1 MNDLTVT
8 EYKGI
13 RVLTTQ
19 QIAEAYGGNT
29 DTITKN
35 FNRNKDRYTEG
46 KHFICLRGE
55 ELKAFR
61 ANGQI
66 DLLPNVNTLYLW
78 TKKGAF
84 LHAKSLNT
92 DTAWEVY
99 DRLVDSYFENHMDF
113 DDMSTE
119 LKAVIVVDKRV
130 TKIEQ
135 RVERLE
141 YDIPLYGSEADELCN
156 HVKHKGIE
164 MLGGKDSNAYK
175 DSGVS
180 KAVYRDIYNQIK
192 REYGLYDDKG
202 RFKSYKALKRR
213 YITGAHEIVEAYEL
227 PMYLEEKVNDCNA
240 QISMNTKEK
249 E

>member
-66 DLLPNVNTLYLW
+66 DLLPNVNTLYRQRKVL
-78 TKKGAF
+78 F
-84 LHAKSLNT
+84 FMLSL
-92 DTAWEVY
+92 
-99 DRLVDSYFENHMDF
+99 
-113 DDMSTE
+113 
-119 LKAVIVVDKRV
+119 
-130 TKIEQ
+130 
-135 RVERLE
+135 
-141 YDIPLYGSEADELCN
+141 
-156 HVKHKGIE
+156 
-164 MLGGKDSNAYK
+164 
-175 DSGVS
+175 
-180 KAVYRDIYNQIK
+180 
-192 REYGLYDDKG
+192 
-202 RFKSYKALKRR
+202 
-213 YITGAHEIVEAYEL
+213 
-227 PMYLEEKVNDCNA
+227 
-240 QISMNTKEK
+240 
-249 E
+249 